1 MCPDVQLEWI
11 IWKDAVGV
19 SDRVQL
25 ESLKT
30 VTLAICTN
38 IGWVEHENEELVV
51 LANGTLSTGE
61 VDHLVIP
68 KSCIV
73 ERTKVGK
80 KRKG

>member
-1 MCPDVQLEWI
+1 MCPDVQLEWV

-19 SDRVQL
+19 SDRQQL
-25 ESLKT
+25 ENLKT
-30 VTLAICTN
+30 VTLATCTN
-38 IGWVEHENEELVV
+38 IGWVMHETEELVV
-51 LANGTLSTGE
+51 LANGMLSTGE